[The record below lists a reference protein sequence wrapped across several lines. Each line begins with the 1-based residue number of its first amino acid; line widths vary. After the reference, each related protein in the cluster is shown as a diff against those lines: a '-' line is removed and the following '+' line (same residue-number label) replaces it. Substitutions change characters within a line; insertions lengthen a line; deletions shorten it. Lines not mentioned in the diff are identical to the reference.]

1 MNYCATIVIPL
12 LRQVDPWLQ
21 QSVYSAL
28 AQGVP
33 TEVIVVRSRDT
44 PASNLDTLTK
54 LQQRSSKLVV
64 LLEDKPGSFPAAIN
78 MAIRHAS
85 AERVGML
92 LSDDWLEEFAVAECL
107 SKCSDIVSTGHIV
120 HFADGRINESAC
132 LLRSMAKLQSLATLE
147 EKASY
152 LGHFFL
158 FCKKLVLDIGGL
170 DENIGNFPG
179 IDDFDLIW
187 TLLEHDASVSIIEHC
202 SYHYRDHEGDR
213 LTLSDPAKM
222 TENLKKILRKHG
234 VPAEQVPNIVQRH
247 ARWYGRPI
255 YSVMGAR

>member
-1 MNYCATIVIPL
+1 MRLSLSRCSARWTLGFNSPSIRHWLKGFRQKSSWFDQETLPRLTWTLSRSCSSGPVSL
-12 LRQVDPWLQ
+12 LYYLKTNLEAFQLQ
-21 QSVYSAL
+21 SIWPS
-28 AQGVP
+28 G
-33 TEVIVVRSRDT
+33 TRVRSELGCYCRMT
-44 PASNLDTLTK
+44 GLKNS
-54 LQQRSSKLVV
+54 
-64 LLEDKPGSFPAAIN
+64 
-78 MAIRHAS
+78 
-85 AERVGML
+85 
-92 LSDDWLEEFAVAECL
+92 AVAECL